1 MLKQKQGIRNLWIH
15 IPHKPTLSRE
25 WFGWE
30 LARDVA
36 DHLIQYGTIVKTG
49 RGYRGKGLYYNTSTP
64 LVDLQ
69 DYLIQNAL
77 TSKPILL
84 PKHFY
89 VSEFDE
95 GVPIYNY
102 KKFSNRK
109 SFTDWF
115 QQQSEESLNN
125 LGKKTTEN
133 STNYYYTLLKKD
145 FEETVK
151 WKANNTILV
160 RHLNEDH
167 YLSTNHFGYE
177 LANQVAEKLIK
188 YGSFGDAHPGHC
200 GTGLFYNKSTSFLR
214 KLQPRPNNCFM
225 IASVYDGE
233 PWDEY
238 KVFEKQEEFVE
249 WLAKQ
254 SDWSMS
260 GFSEN
265 PDSIPK
271 EENIHLC
278 LFRRINKNRL
288 ERFVSGEER

>member
-1 MLKQKQGIRNLWIH
+1 MIKQTHGIRNLWIY
-15 IPHKPTLSRE
+15 IPHKPTLSRK

-36 DHLIQYGTIVKTG
+36 DHIIQYGTIVKTF
-49 RGYRGKGLYYNTSTP
+49 RGYGGKGLYYNSAVP

-89 VSEFDE
+89 VSEFNE
-95 GVPIYNY
+95 GEPIYNY

-125 LGKKTTEN
+125 LGNEN

-188 YGSFGDAHPGHC
+188 HDSFGDAHPGHC
-200 GTGLFYNKSTSFLR
+200 GTGLFYNKR
-214 KLQPRPNNCFM
+214 CFM
-225 IASVYDGE
+225 VASVYDGE

-238 KVFEKQEEFVE
+238 KIFETQEEFVE

-260 GFSEN
+260 GFSED
-265 PDSIPK
+265 PESIPK

-278 LFRRINKNRL
+278 LFRRINRNRL